1 MLTCLFP
8 RNQSINDS
16 LAGLFSEA
24 LGDSGVLVIQLGR
37 DNSVLT
43 ETPHL
48 VDNLAEAGFQSI
60 VSYEG
65 SGGRLGGPWGFAVAM
80 KEWATR
86 SKWFRNA
93 AAVDFQIHQRTLRTK
108 KSALPFRFF
117 DGAAMMKYQTPSR
130 PLENAWCQI
139 FPQKCNI
146 GEPATVPVS
155 AFEVKSSVI
164 AKGGRGVFAKQFIPK
179 GSVIALDDCVHGMHV
194 HSATYELM
202 DDAKWRYGDVSK
214 FWSAVLDAYVE
225 GYGCTGHRY
234 VSLL

>member
-80 KEWATR
+80 KDWVTR
-86 SKWFRNA
+86 SKWFRNSA
-93 AAVDFQIHQRTLRTK
+93 EVNRQIHQRTLRTK
-108 KSALPFRFF
+108 TSAHPFHFF
-117 DGAAMMKYQTPSR
+117 DGAAMMKYQAPSR
-130 PLENAWCQI
+130 QLENAWCQI
-139 FPQKCNI
+139 FPEKCNI
-146 GEPATVPVS
+146 PEPVMVPVS

-164 AKGGRGVFAKQFIPK
+164 AKGGRGVFTKQFIPK
-179 GSVIALDDCVHGMHV
+179 GSLVALDDCVHGMHV
-194 HSATYELM
+194 HSTTYDLM
-202 DDAKWRYGDVSK
+202 YDTKERFGDVSK
-214 FWSAVLDAYVE
+214 FWSAVLNAYIE
-225 GYGCTGHRY
+225 GYGCTGNLH